1 MLKLGKVVNEK
12 SPSEVIDLFS
22 FDINEMVWSRKPTT
36 VEFLID
42 KEPIG
47 EGGFREAFKATSKAQ
62 GFQGRDGLLR
72 NTYSPQRT
80 PLLKQTRL

>member
-22 FDINEMVWSRKPTT
+22 FDINEMVWSRKQTT
-36 VEFLID
+36 LEFLID

-47 EGGFREAFKATSKAQ
+47 EGGFPKP
-62 GFQGRDGLLR
+62 LR
-72 NTYSPQRT
+72 
-80 PLLKQTRL
+80 L

>member
-22 FDINEMVWSRKPTT
+22 FDINEMVWSRKQTT
-36 VEFLID
+36 LEFLID

-47 EGGFREAFKATSKAQ
+47 EGGFPKP
-62 GFQGRDGLLR
+62 LR
-72 NTYSPQRT
+72 RQARS
-80 PLLKQTRL
+80 